1 MKVFN
6 ITKLAAI
13 GLLFALTWAC
23 QNQTKQDSANLIHS
37 HLHSIDAR

>member
-1 MKVFN
+1 MKIFKK
-6 ITKLAAI
+6 TKLVVSV
-13 GLLFALTWAC
+13 LLIAMTWAC